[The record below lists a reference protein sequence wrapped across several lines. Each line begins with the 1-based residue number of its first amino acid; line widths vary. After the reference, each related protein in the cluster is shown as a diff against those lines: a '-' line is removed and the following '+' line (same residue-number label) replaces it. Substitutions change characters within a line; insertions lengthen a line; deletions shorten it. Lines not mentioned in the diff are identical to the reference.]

1 MKKKKENGSLIV
13 SIGTAVPEN
22 RYRQQEIVNFMSRYY
37 GADEETSRRLNI
49 IYQKSGIEFRYS
61 VLPDFMAVGHHQ
73 SLFDTPQQ
81 NPLLSSRMGIYHQE
95 AAKLGVNAVREC
107 LRDIDAALAKKLLPV
122 THLITVSC
130 TGMSAPGLDLQLMQ
144 ELALPDNVQRT
155 SVNFMGCYAAFHALK
170 MADAIC
176 RSDERAMVMIVM
188 VELCSLHFQPEMD
201 NQNMVVNS
209 LFADGAAAMLI
220 TSDKKMRHHSMPALR
235 LNGFFSRV
243 IHKGAAMMTWKPAE
257 TGFLMGLDALVPQLI
272 EEHAF
277 EMLEDALLHYGSKRS
292 KVTHWAIHPGGRKIL
307 EAARSGMK
315 LTNADLQ
322 ESYAVLRNFGNMSS
336 PTIAFV
342 LKMIMQEKLR
352 WKKKERIFAAGFG
365 PGITIE
371 TAMLQP
377 VIT

>member
-1 MKKKKENGSLIV
+1 MKKKKSKGSLIIA
-13 SIGTAVPEN
+13 IGTAVPEN
-22 RYRQQEIVNFMSRYY
+22 RYRQQEISDFMTRYF
-37 GADEETSRRLNI
+37 GADEETSRRLGI
-49 IYQKSGIEFRYS
+49 IYHKSGIEFRYS
-61 VLPDFMAVGHHQ
+61 VLPDFMSTGHRRL
-73 SLFDTPQQ
+73 LFDTPQQ
-81 NPLLSSRMGIYHQE
+81 NPLLSSRMGIYQQK
-95 AAKLGVNAVREC
+95 AAKLAVNAAKEC
-107 LRDIDAALAKKLLPV
+107 LLEIDAGIAKKLLPV

-144 ELALPDNVQRT
+144 ELTLPDDVQRT
-155 SVNFMGCYAAFHALK
+155 SVNFMGCYAAFHAMK

-176 RSDERAMVMIVM
+176 RSDEKAMVMIVM

-209 LFADGAAAMLI
+209 LFADGAAAILI
-220 TSDKKMRHHSMPALR
+220 TSRKKSRQLSIPALR

-257 TGFLMGLDALVPQLI
+257 TGFLMGLDAMVPQLI

-307 EAARSGMK
+307 EASRNGMK
-315 LTNADLQ
+315 LTTTDLQ
-322 ESYAVLRNFGNMSS
+322 ESYAVLKNFGNMSS

-342 LKMIMQEKLR
+342 LKLIMQEKLH
-352 WKKKERIFAAGFG
+352 WTKKERIFAAGFG

>member
-1 MKKKKENGSLIV
+1 MKKKKSKGSLIIA
-13 SIGTAVPEN
+13 IGTAVPEN
-22 RYRQQEIVNFMSRYY
+22 RYRQQEIADFMIRYF
-37 GADEETSRRLNI
+37 GADEETSRRLGI
-49 IYQKSGIEFRYS
+49 IYHKSGIDFRYS
-61 VLPDFMAVGHHQ
+61 VLPDFMATGHRRF
-73 SLFDTPQQ
+73 LFDTPQQ
-81 NPLLSSRMGIYHQE
+81 NPLLSSRMGIYQQE
-95 AAKLGVNAVREC
+95 AAKLAVNAAKEC
-107 LRDIDAALAKKLLPV
+107 LLAIDAAVTKKLLPV

-144 ELALPDNVQRT
+144 ELTLPDDVQRT
-155 SVNFMGCYAAFHALK
+155 SVNFMGCYAAFHAMK

-176 RSDERAMVMIVM
+176 RSDEKAMVMIVM

-220 TSDKKMRHHSMPALR
+220 TSRKKSSQLSIPALR

-257 TGFLMGLDALVPQLI
+257 TGFLMGLDAMVPQLI

-277 EMLEDALLHYGSKRS
+277 DMLEDALLHYGSKRS

-307 EAARSGMK
+307 EASRSGMK
-315 LTNADLQ
+315 LTTGDLQ

-342 LKMIMQEKLR
+342 LKLIMQEKLR
-352 WKKKERIFAAGFG
+352 WKKKEKIFAAGFG

-377 VIT
+377 VVT